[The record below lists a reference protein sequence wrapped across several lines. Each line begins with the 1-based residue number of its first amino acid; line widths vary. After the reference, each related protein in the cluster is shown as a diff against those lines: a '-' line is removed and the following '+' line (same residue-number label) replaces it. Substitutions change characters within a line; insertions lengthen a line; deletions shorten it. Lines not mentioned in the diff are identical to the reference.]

1 IGHALVGAREWI
13 PAGHLD
19 DPVKSVVMGL
29 RSPEVVLRL
38 GLNAW
43 LRRDVV
49 SDGPAVAGDGWRLG
63 VDLVDEQGEGA
74 GDAGLAGGFEG
85 DGDRRG
91 GEGDDAGDAA
101 DDGFAGD
108 GAVFVVVA

>member
-1 IGHALVGAREWI
+1 PCQGAYVHIAHPTWSFIAPR
-13 PAGHLD
+13 
-19 DPVKSVVMGL
+19 VMEPGEERSP

-91 GEGDDAGDAA
+91 GEGDDAGEAA

-108 GAVFVVVA
+108 GAVF